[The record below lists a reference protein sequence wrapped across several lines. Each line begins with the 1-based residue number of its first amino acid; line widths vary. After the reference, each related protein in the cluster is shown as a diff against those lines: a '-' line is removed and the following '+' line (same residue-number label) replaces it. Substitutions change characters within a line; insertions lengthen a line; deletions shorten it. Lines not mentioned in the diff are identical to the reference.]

1 MPAAPFLL
9 IHKQAASFAMCT
21 RRLHVPLNNGT
32 KIVMRKKLLVVDD
45 NSDLLELLRLAFK
58 EAGYSV
64 ATAANGLEALK
75 KMRLLAPDLIV
86 LDLVLPELDGFAVCE
101 TLRRD
106 PNFAAVPVIVLTG
119 LTSEFTR
126 YAGLEVGANEC
137 VLKPV
142 TPDQLLARVR
152 YWLAH
157 PPSAARPR
165 NQPQPKLAR
174 GLARVD

>member
-1 MPAAPFLL
+1 
-9 IHKQAASFAMCT
+9 
-21 RRLHVPLNNGT
+21 
-32 KIVMRKKLLVVDD
+32 MRKKLLVVED
-45 NSDLLELLRLAFK
+45 NSDLLELLRLGLK

-75 KMRLLAPDLIV
+75 KMRSVAPDLVV

-106 PNFAAVPVIVLTG
+106 PAFAALPVIVLTG
-119 LTSEFTR
+119 LTGEFTR
-126 YAGLEVGANEC
+126 YAGLEAGADEC
-137 VLKPV
+137 VSKPV
-142 TPDQLLARVR
+142 TPDQLLARVN

-157 PPSAARPR
+157 PPAAQRPQF
-165 NQPQPKLAR
+165 QPQTRFTR